1 MASRAGAGSAG
12 VSRRPC
18 SGETPF
24 QEGGWSRGRAR
35 VKRPSRRRD
44 GVGGRARVKRPSRR
58 GGGVLH
64 RSRQRVLSVVHK
76 SAASWMV
83 KVQLDRHYIELFM
96 GCDERSFL
104 ANVQLS
110 AVTLTQLKFLHLP
123 VLVVPQNWLLEPNY
137 INMNNFDA
145 QLSARYVQRCKQG

>member
-1 MASRAGAGSAG
+1 M
-12 VSRRPC
+12 
-18 SGETPF
+18 
-24 QEGGWSRGRAR
+24 
-35 VKRPSRRRD
+35 
-44 GVGGRARVKRPSRR
+44 
-58 GGGVLH
+58 
-64 RSRQRVLSVVHK
+64 LSVVHK